1 MLLHNSGDYMRH
13 LTGET
18 QIPYCL
24 QESMADNLADFVVSR
39 CRFSD
44 DTCAYML
51 CLMEDSYC
59 REFAQLLAKGFGS
72 PLEDADF
79 VDDFAVSMLTPER
92 SEEKVQEEQNGAA
105 FWDEYFAKSEKTC
118 AADLWVHNYFWYLS
132 TLGRFYEIPEI
143 FDEYMGEGAF
153 EQVCD
158 DMSFYQT
165 SVRNGTAPDLTR
177 RQLYDVDDA
186 AEQAKRHALDLV
198 AQFAEIRTKERE
210 KADS

>member
-1 MLLHNSGDYMRH
+1 MSCADKPINRSPFGRPEGD
-13 LTGET
+13 
-18 QIPYCL
+18 
-24 QESMADNLADFVVSR
+24 
-39 CRFSD
+39 FSII
-44 DTCAYML
+44 
-51 CLMEDSYC
+51 
-59 REFAQLLAKGFGS
+59 F
-72 PLEDADF
+72 
-79 VDDFAVSMLTPER
+79 
-92 SEEKVQEEQNGAA
+92 
-105 FWDEYFAKSEKTC
+105 
-118 AADLWVHNYFWYLS
+118 
-132 TLGRFYEIPEI
+132 